1 MYPIDMSFVDR
12 VQVTLKAGDGGN
24 GIVSFR
30 REKFV
35 DKGGPDGGDGG
46 DGGDVVLIASRNQ
59 NTLAAFRYQKLVK
72 ASNGKPGTERKRHGK
87 SADSLEVPVPVGTV
101 VLSEESEILAD
112 LTQDGQRVLIAKGG
126 KGGFG
131 NAHFKSSTRQAP
143 QVAEKGEKGQ
153 QIDGILELKMIADVG
168 IVGLPNA
175 GKSTLLSVISNAK
188 PEIANY
194 PFTTLTPNLGV
205 VDIDKKTSLL
215 FADIPGLI
223 EGASV
228 GRGLGDEFLRH
239 IERTSVL
246 IHLIDAYSENTS
258 EAYKTI
264 LKELADYKVDLS
276 KKPQVVA
283 LTKIEGIEK
292 KQIKKHLAVL
302 KKIAPRGTPVLAIS
316 SPSGEGIKELLRVI
330 QKRVL
335 TENKKAAKEAELAE
349 ELPVIG
355 LRGDDESWQVA
366 KNGNKFLVT
375 GKKIERFANR
385 TDFNDYYG
393 LQRLRDIM
401 GKMGIMKELERQG
414 IEPGQKIIIGQPAIG
429 QIEY

>member
-1 MYPIDMSFVDR
+1 MSFVDR

-46 DGGDVVLIASRNQ
+46 NGGDVILLASRNQ

-72 ASNGKPGTERKRHGK
+72 ADNGKPGTERKRHGK
-87 SADSLEVPVPVGTV
+87 SAEVLEVPVPVGTV
-101 VLSEESEILAD
+101 VLSGEGQLLAD
-112 LTQDGQRVLIAKGG
+112 LTRDGQRVVIAKGG

-205 VDIDKKTSLL
+205 VDIDKKNSLL

-223 EGASV
+223 EGASH
-228 GRGLGDEFLRH
+228 GKGLGDEFLRH
-239 IERTSVL
+239 VERTSVL
-246 IHLIDAYSENTS
+246 VHLIDAYNENITT
-258 EAYKTI
+258 AYKTI
-264 LKELADYKVDLS
+264 HRELKDYKVDLS
-276 KKPQVVA
+276 AKPQIVA
-283 LTKIEGIEK
+283 LTKTEGIDK
-292 KQIKKHLAVL
+292 KQIKKYINVL
-302 KKIAPRGTPVLAIS
+302 KKLVTTGTPVLAIS
-316 SPSGEGIKELLRVI
+316 SPSGEGVKELLRAI
-330 QKRVL
+330 QKRA
-335 TENKKAAKEAELAE
+335 EAEKKKAVQKAQVADD
-349 ELPVIG
+349 LPVIG
-355 LRGDDESWQVA
+355 LRDDDESWQVV
-366 KNGNKFLVT
+366 KSKDKFLVT
-375 GKKIERFANR
+375 GKKIERFAGR

-393 LQRLRDIM
+393 QQRLRDIM
-401 GKMGIMKELERQG
+401 GKMGIIKELERQG
-414 IEPGQKIIIGQPAIG
+414 IEPGQKIIIGHPEVG
-429 QIEY
+429 HIEY